1 MALSYGLPLDNLGG
15 FILKSPSITC
25 IKGLFLSLPSTVL
38 AQSAFNW
45 GRKGRVAS
53 RLRERLS

>member
-25 IKGLFLSLPSTVL
+25 IKGLFFALPSTV
-38 AQSAFNW
+38 AGSVCF
-45 GRKGRVAS
+45 
-53 RLRERLS
+53 